1 MPLTAAWPEGAGI
14 PGGLQVLGAEWEAL
28 RSADPGPPTA
38 QRASQLL
45 LLSLWPAP
53 TVRSAPGRGGQGV
66 LGCLCRQAGS
76 VFPTSPRSPFT
87 SGHLL
92 VLSPVLVG
100 VCFLKK
106 SAYCHFME
114 FASGVGVQSDAH
126 AV

>member
-1 MPLTAAWPEGAGI
+1 MKVMWHFSRSFPREFSHVFKSQSGMPLTAAWPEGAGI

-66 LGCLCRQAGS
+66 FVDRLVPS
-76 VFPTSPRSPFT
+76 FPLHPEVPLPPAISLFCP
-87 SGHLL
+87 
-92 VLSPVLVG
+92 LSLW
-100 VCFLKK
+100 VCAF
-106 SAYCHFME
+106 
-114 FASGVGVQSDAH
+114 
-126 AV
+126 